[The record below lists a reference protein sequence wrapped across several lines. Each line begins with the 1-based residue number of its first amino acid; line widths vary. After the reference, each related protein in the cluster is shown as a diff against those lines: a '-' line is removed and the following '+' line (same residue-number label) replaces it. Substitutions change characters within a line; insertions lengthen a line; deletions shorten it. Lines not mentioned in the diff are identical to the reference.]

1 MYLVNHRTEQ
11 TADRTTIWADW
22 KSRFH
27 QPADVAITLA
37 PIRQGGYGPQNPAI
51 LLTGDTKDVHGAIF
65 GCAEIAWGLG
75 WRPRGMM
82 PAVMNLITGF
92 KILPPTRP
100 GK

>member
-11 TADRTTIWADW
+11 TADRAKIYADW

-27 QPADVAITLA
+27 QPAGVEINVSTNSERITA
-37 PIRQGGYGPQNPAI
+37 GHSV
-51 LLTGDTKDVHGAIF
+51 LLDGDTKDVHGVLF

-75 WRPRGMM
+75 WRPRGLM
-82 PAVMNLITGF
+82 PLLMAFVQGF
-92 KILPPTRP
+92 KIPPMTRP